1 MNEHCSGNEGMKG
14 QAKISTHTSSA
25 FTIRMFTRT
34 SIGTGLEVEKRT
46 DSGIIFIWKLSG
58 DPESSYNSLESILV

>member
-1 MNEHCSGNEGMKG
+1 VNEHCSGNEGMKG

-34 SIGTGLEVEKRT
+34 SIGRARG
-46 DSGIIFIWKLSG
+46 
-58 DPESSYNSLESILV
+58 